1 MKEGFMKILKMA
13 TIIISMMSCCGCVL
27 IKEVSPEPRGKV
39 AICHKDKKT
48 IYVDEA
54 AVGAHLKH
62 GDYVGVCQ

>member
-1 MKEGFMKILKMA
+1 MKILRTA
-13 TIIISMMSCCGCVL
+13 IIVISMMSCCGCVH
-27 IKEVSPEPRGKV
+27 IKEIPPETGGKV
-39 AICHKDKKT
+39 AICHKGKKT